1 MAVIP
6 EDTPIPVRD
15 PLAGHID
22 AFWARLGRPGTWWT
36 GEQRVAIIEETRN
49 AVGCAYCARCK
60 EAVSP
65 FAESGDHDHL
75 GALPDA
81 VVDIIHRLV
90 NDPGRLTRTWYQRTI
105 DSGVT
110 EGEYVETAAI
120 VADVICVDT
129 FQRGLGLPL
138 PALPDVVA
146 GEPSRETPE
155 CVETTIA
162 WVPTVPRDK
171 ATGELAETWYPDG
184 QRVFVPPVRQAFSL
198 VPDECIA
205 FMRLSAEMYIDNKDM
220 NDFAA
225 GRTLKRPQMELL
237 AARTSLLNE

>member
-110 EGEYVETAAI
+110 AGEYVEAAAI
-120 VADVICVDT
+120 VANASCLGT

-138 PALPDVVA
+138 PALPAVVA
-146 GEPSRETPE
+146 G
-155 CVETTIA
+155 
-162 WVPTVPRDK
+162 VPRSQ
-171 ATGELAETWYPDG
+171 APACVRPTLASTTT
-184 QRVFVPPVRQAFSL
+184 
-198 VPDECIA
+198 
-205 FMRLSAEMYIDNKDM
+205 K
-220 NDFAA
+220 
-225 GRTLKRPQMELL
+225 T
-237 AARTSLLNE
+237 RTSTPRCRRAGSIDRTVRSTP